1 MIFFRSYFHKVW
13 FSTAFLLI
21 ILMVIGQAAYILS
34 LGKVEK
40 DWSQLFREEL
50 LQPTIEIV
58 QISEDFGIQAGRD
71 YIKSINR
78 EKTSFSPTS
87 MSIALIG
94 VMSRFV

>member
-21 ILMVIGQAAYILS
+21 ILMVIGQGAYILS
-34 LGKVEK
+34 LDKVER
-40 DWSQLFREEL
+40 DWSKLFRSEL

-58 QISEDFGIQAGRD
+58 QITEDKGIIAGRE

-78 EKTSFSPTS
+78 EKNFILTNVDVNRP
-87 MSIALIG
+87 
-94 VMSRFV
+94 